1 MYHRLWR
8 KALGHEVI
16 IYPNFWG
23 QNSKII
29 FKSKRA
35 QDHVYVIGFIEKMSN
50 PSMLWESF
58 EALKPKDMGRLTKS
72 PMRIKRW
79 NLFEPADQILWTKG
93 KAHLRIIKKMAGTFK
108 LGARPIWKKK
118 KKGLNLWTKGKAH
131 LKRNKKAFETNGKA
145 LMSGESEHSR

>member
-1 MYHRLWR
+1 M
-8 KALGHEVI
+8 
-16 IYPNFWG
+16 G
-23 QNSKII
+23 QSSKIF

-72 PMRIKRW
+72 SMRIKRW

-118 KKGLNLWTKGKAH
+118 KKG
-131 LKRNKKAFETNGKA
+131 FETRGKA
-145 LMSGESEHSR
+145 LKRGESERSIGQVKDFDVLR